1 MARLATKLRMVPA
14 ERCGFSRVLLL
25 GVLWGG
31 AARLTVSS
39 SGAAAVTSALFRG
52 EGSDSFG
59 EASYLCLEV
68 LVVGEVVLRQ
78 SRDCGDRWVSDL
90 DDLVGHVGERV
101 EVHGVGSGSE
111 NHAHVG
117 RKTLEE

>member
-1 MARLATKLRMVPA
+1 MARLATKLGMVPA

-31 AARLTVSS
+31 AARLTV

-68 LVVGEVVLRQ
+68 LVVGEVVLRR
-78 SRDCGDRWVSDL
+78 SRDCGNRWVGDL
-90 DDLVGHVGERV
+90 YDLVGHVGERV
-101 EVHGVGSGSE
+101 EVHGIGGGGE
-111 NHAHVG
+111 DHAHVG
-117 RKTLEE
+117 RKALEE